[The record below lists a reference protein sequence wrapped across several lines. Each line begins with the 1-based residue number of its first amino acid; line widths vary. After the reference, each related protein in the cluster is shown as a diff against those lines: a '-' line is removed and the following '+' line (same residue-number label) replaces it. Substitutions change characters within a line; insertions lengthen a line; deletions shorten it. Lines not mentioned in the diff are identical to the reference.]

1 MPVATGAG
9 TGLDEV
15 VVLAGDVFEGGELFA
30 GEGLEAAGLGFFESA
45 AVVDL
50 ADPADGCFF
59 AGGLEPL
66 LLVFLPLKR
75 LVLFDFAIYIES
87 L

>member
-15 VVLAGDVFEGGELFA
+15 VVLAGDVFE